1 MLVAI
6 LDDDKSRWAE
16 MERSLQ
22 GAMPQVVPQF
32 FDNAPDT
39 IAWVARHLDDVA
51 LVSLAHD
58 LGPSR
63 FRDGMLFDPGTGRD
77 VTDFLLEQERR
88 FPVVVHTTAGSKS
101 RGMVSLLERAG
112 WLCVQIEPKGDLE
125 WIGDE
130 WAPKLVELVGG
141 TLDTDAARH

>member
-6 LDDDKSRWAE
+6 LDDDSSRWAE

-22 GAMPQVVPQF
+22 VSMSQIKPHF
-32 FDNAPDT
+32 FDNAPDM

-77 VTDFLLEQERR
+77 VTDFLLEQDRH
-88 FPVVVHTTAGSKS
+88 FPVVVHTTGGPKSK
-101 RGMVSLLERAG
+101 GMLSLLERAG
-112 WLCVQIEPKGDLE
+112 WLCVQIEPKRGLAWIAGE
-125 WIGDE
+125 WTEQVMELLGASDE
-130 WAPKLVELVGG
+130 TGE
-141 TLDTDAARH
+141 

>member
-22 GAMPQVVPQF
+22 EAMAQITPQF
-32 FDNAPDT
+32 FDNAPDM

-51 LVSLAHD
+51 LISLAHD

-77 VTDFLLEQERR
+77 VTDFLLEQDRH
-88 FPVVVHTTAGSKS
+88 FPVVVHTTAGPKS
-101 RGMVSLLERAG
+101 RGMLSLLERAG
-112 WLCVQIEPKGDLE
+112 WFCVHVVPKGDLE
-125 WIGDE
+125 WIGAE
-130 WAPKLVELVGG
+130 WTPKVVELVGDK
-141 TLDTDAARH
+141 TETDAVRD